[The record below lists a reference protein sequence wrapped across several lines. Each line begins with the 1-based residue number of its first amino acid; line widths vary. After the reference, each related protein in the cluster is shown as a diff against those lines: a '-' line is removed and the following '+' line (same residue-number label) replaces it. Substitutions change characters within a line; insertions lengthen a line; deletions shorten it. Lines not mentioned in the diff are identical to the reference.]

1 MIGIATFKLRG
12 FAGPG
17 LLLALVGAAVR
28 FGGFT
33 TFPNAVAWGGF
44 VVARGFIVLTGIG
57 GTSASQFTGALPFPD
72 DREAVLRGFVD
83 PNLWL
88 TLVEA
93 VRFGR
98 FTTFLGA
105 KTWDGSVI
113 AKGFTVLTGLGGTS
127 ASQFRG
133 ALPLPDDRE
142 TLLRGFADPDALLV
156 FG

>member
-57 GTSASQFTGALPFPD
+57 GTSASQFTGALP
-72 DREAVLRGFVD
+72 VLRGFAD

-88 TLVEA
+88 TLVGA
-93 VRFGR
+93 VRFGS

-105 KTWDGSVI
+105 VTWDGSVM

-127 ASQFRG
+127 ASQFKG
-133 ALPLPDDRE
+133 ALSLPDDRE